1 MVILVLKLP
10 KKSQKQY
17 QCEHC
22 IFIADN
28 FSTLETHVNGA
39 HEVDHQPQNKQ
50 DETDII
56 DYENTEGETSHVE
69 AFICDSCS
77 RKFVNK
83 NDFNQHMLS
92 HTEPHVLK
100 CGQCDKNFATQVDL
114 EWHTETT
121 HGDEVSE
128 NLIQPHSPKNPNTPQ
143 SDKKT
148 VEVESLHSCE
158 QCDFD
163 TENIDDLKSHNQ
175 RDVHFVKNR
184 TFQEIVD
191 INFPDEVYICGE
203 CSIRFETYIECENH
217 TKTHIAKCYKCD
229 FKSEDNKKLKA
240 REKTENDLLKC
251 NGETHRLYIKLI
263 WN

>member
-17 QCEHC
+17 LCEQC

-69 AFICDSCS
+69 IFICDSCS

-114 EWHTETT
+114 EWHMEMKYLIIQFNLTT
-121 HGDEVSE
+121 QKTPTLP
-128 NLIQPHSPKNPNTPQ
+128 NL
-143 SDKKT
+143 KT
-148 VEVESLHSCE
+148 VKVESLHSCE
-158 QCDFD
+158 RCDFD
-163 TENIDDLKSHNQ
+163 TENIDDLKSHN
-175 RDVHFVKNR
+175 
-184 TFQEIVD
+184 
-191 INFPDEVYICGE
+191 
-203 CSIRFETYIECENH
+203 
-217 TKTHIAKCYKCD
+217 
-229 FKSEDNKKLKA
+229 
-240 REKTENDLLKC
+240 
-251 NGETHRLYIKLI
+251 
-263 WN
+263 